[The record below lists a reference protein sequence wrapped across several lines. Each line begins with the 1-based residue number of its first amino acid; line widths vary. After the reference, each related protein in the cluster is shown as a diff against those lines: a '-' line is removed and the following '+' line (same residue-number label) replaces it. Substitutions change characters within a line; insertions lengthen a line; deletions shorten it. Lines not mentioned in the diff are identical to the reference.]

1 MALPTVDGREP
12 RLGDEV
18 LEMDMLDVLRIYLVS
33 TWILNHNPYTWTL
46 YLLQRDLLG
55 LHHSSQQPCRL

>member
-1 MALPTVDGREP
+1 MALPTVDGRELRLEKV

-33 TWILNHNPYTWTL
+33 TWILNQNPYT
-46 YLLQRDLLG
+46 
-55 LHHSSQQPCRL
+55 